1 MLAKPLSVAALAA
14 VVVWAAPLAAQ
25 LAPPSAGGI
34 VAFDYLLQRL
44 AENRRVLVLAAHPD
58 DEDTDLL
65 ALMSRGYGAAAAY
78 LALSRGEGGQN
89 LIGEELGIELG
100 LLRSRELEAARAV
113 DGAQQYFTRSYDFGF
128 SRSLEETSRFW
139 PPDSVLKDVVR
150 ILRRFR
156 PHVMVTVF
164 SGTARDGHGQHQ
176 AAGAVALPAFEA
188 AGDSQRFAE
197 LGTEEG
203 LKPWT
208 PLKLYRSTRFDANST
223 TVELETGSL
232 DVRTGRSIHQIAM
245 ESRSQHRSQDMGR
258 ILTVGPATSRLMLLR
273 GRTGFGETG
282 VERDIFDGIA
292 PDTSWLAVLA
302 DSLRSVIAP
311 VRLGEAAP
319 ALARALT
326 AAEADASV
334 TEERVG
340 LIRRAL
346 AVAAGLVLDARAESE
361 TLVPGERTLVTIQIY
376 NAGSYDIEILRASLQ
391 TPPGWQVE
399 GGQPHGQLLRAGAQV
414 ELQLVT
420 AVPYDDR
427 PTQPYFL
434 ARPLHGAQY
443 DWSDAPPAVRGDP
456 FDPPILHARVEVTL
470 LGARVVLQRE
480 VTYRYDDQATG
491 EVRRPLRVVPAIAV
505 SLGPKLVVWPF
516 DGPPA
521 QEFTVSLVFNGAAPA
536 SGSVRVEAEGWPTP
550 AAQQFAFQRSGE
562 SQMFHFNLPRPVAA
576 EEARVTVR
584 AVATTQDGRSFDSG
598 IQLVEYP
605 HIRPTAVVV
614 PATADVRVL
623 PLRIPDLRLVGY
635 VRGAADRVPEA
646 LQQLG
651 LPLEIVDARAL
662 AGGDLARYDAIVIGS
677 RAYEIDSALV
687 RHNDRLLAYVREGG
701 LLLVQYQQYQFIL
714 GEYAPYPLTISRPHD
729 RVTDENAP
737 VRLLQPDHPAFNVPN
752 RVDRADWDGWP
763 QERGLYFAGTWDD
776 AYTALLEMQDPGMDP
791 VRGGLLVAPYGE
803 GTYVYTGLSFFRALP
818 AGTPG
823 AFKLFLNLLALNRGA
838 AR

>member
-1 MLAKPLSVAALAA
+1 MSWLSMVTRHPRGRCWRPPTRCARCHRNASFSVHRLPHERSKISCGRAAMSSYAPRWSTTRVAILNRSATRRTQAQSGSAASSLLAKPLSVAALAA

-302 DSLRSVIAP
+302 DSLKRDCA
-311 VRLGEAAP
+311 GP
-319 ALARALT
+319 AR
-326 AAEADASV
+326 
-334 TEERVG
+334 
-340 LIRRAL
+340 
-346 AVAAGLVLDARAESE
+346 
-361 TLVPGERTLVTIQIY
+361 
-376 NAGSYDIEILRASLQ
+376 
-391 TPPGWQVE
+391 
-399 GGQPHGQLLRAGAQV
+399 
-414 ELQLVT
+414 
-420 AVPYDDR
+420 
-427 PTQPYFL
+427 
-434 ARPLHGAQY
+434 
-443 DWSDAPPAVRGDP
+443 
-456 FDPPILHARVEVTL
+456 
-470 LGARVVLQRE
+470 
-480 VTYRYDDQATG
+480 
-491 EVRRPLRVVPAIAV
+491 
-505 SLGPKLVVWPF
+505 
-516 DGPPA
+516 
-521 QEFTVSLVFNGAAPA
+521 
-536 SGSVRVEAEGWPTP
+536 
-550 AAQQFAFQRSGE
+550 
-562 SQMFHFNLPRPVAA
+562 
-576 EEARVTVR
+576 
-584 AVATTQDGRSFDSG
+584 
-598 IQLVEYP
+598 
-605 HIRPTAVVV
+605 
-614 PATADVRVL
+614 
-623 PLRIPDLRLVGY
+623 
-635 VRGAADRVPEA
+635 
-646 LQQLG
+646 
-651 LPLEIVDARAL
+651 
-662 AGGDLARYDAIVIGS
+662 
-677 RAYEIDSALV
+677 
-687 RHNDRLLAYVREGG
+687 
-701 LLLVQYQQYQFIL
+701 
-714 GEYAPYPLTISRPHD
+714 
-729 RVTDENAP
+729 
-737 VRLLQPDHPAFNVPN
+737 
-752 RVDRADWDGWP
+752 
-763 QERGLYFAGTWDD
+763 
-776 AYTALLEMQDPGMDP
+776 
-791 VRGGLLVAPYGE
+791 
-803 GTYVYTGLSFFRALP
+803 
-818 AGTPG
+818 
-823 AFKLFLNLLALNRGA
+823 
-838 AR
+838 